1 MILVVVLGMH
11 YWDQVISCREE
22 GHVGGQG
29 TDVCVCVPSQDGYYE
44 QSALHKASKND
55 LAGTVAALL
64 ALGANAALADKVGT
78 CIYVRTHDDT
88 HKQSILLGDL
98 PCGAFHLYAA
108 LYCCGVFAAQIYTC
122 KHMHI

>member
-1 MILVVVLGMH
+1 M
-11 YWDQVISCREE
+11 
-22 GHVGGQG
+22 GGQV
-29 TDVCVCVPSQDGYYE
+29 TDVCVCVPSQGGEYM
-44 QSALHKASKND
+44 QKKSALHVASENG

-64 ALGANAALADKVGT
+64 ALGANAALADKVRA
-78 CIYVRTHDDT
+78 CVYACRRDDT

>member
-1 MILVVVLGMH
+1 MG
-11 YWDQVISCREE
+11 
-22 GHVGGQG
+22 GGQG
-29 TDVCVCVPSQDGYYE
+29 TDVCVCVLSQDGDYKR
-44 QSALHKASKND
+44 SALHKASENG

-64 ALGANAALADKVGT
+64 ALGADAALRDV
-78 CIYVRTHDDT
+78 VRACVYACRRDDT
-88 HKQSILLGDL
+88 HKQSILLGGL

>member
-1 MILVVVLGMH
+1 MVVVLGMH

-22 GHVGGQG
+22 GHGGGQG
-29 TDVCVCVPSQDGYYE
+29 TDVCVCVPSQDAYYKR
-44 QSALHKASKND
+44 SALHVASQNG

-64 ALGANAALADKVGT
+64 ALGSNAALADAVRA

-108 LYCCGVFAAQIYTC
+108 LHCCGGFAAQIYTC

>member
-1 MILVVVLGMH
+1 M
-11 YWDQVISCREE
+11 
-22 GHVGGQG
+22 GGQG
-29 TDVCVCVPSQDGYYE
+29 TDVCVCVPSQDGSNKM
-44 QSALHKASKND
+44 SALHVASENG

-64 ALGANAALADKVGT
+64 ALGANAALADKVRA
-78 CIYVRTHDDT
+78 CVYVQTHDDT

-108 LYCCGVFAAQIYTC
+108 LYCCGVFAAHIYTC

>member
-1 MILVVVLGMH
+1 M
-11 YWDQVISCREE
+11 QKK
-22 GHVGGQG
+22 
-29 TDVCVCVPSQDGYYE
+29 
-44 QSALHKASKND
+44 SALHVASENG

-64 ALGANAALADKVGT
+64 ALGANAALADEVRT
-78 CIYVRTHDDT
+78 CVYVRTHDDT

>member
-1 MILVVVLGMH
+1 MVVVLGMH

-22 GHVGGQG
+22 GHGGGQG
-29 TDVCVCVPSQDGYYE
+29 TDVCVCVPSQGGDWK
-44 QSALHKASKND
+44 QSALDVASENG

-64 ALGANAALADKVGT
+64 ALGADAALVDKVRT
-78 CIYVRTHDDT
+78 CIYVQTHDDT

-108 LYCCGVFAAQIYTC
+108 LHCCGVFAAQICIC
-122 KHMHI
+122 KYMDI

>member
-1 MILVVVLGMH
+1 MH

-22 GHVGGQG
+22 GQGKWQG
-29 TDVCVCVPSQDGYYE
+29 TDVWVCVPSQETYEYGLE
-44 QSALHKASKND
+44 QSALHKASKNG
-55 LAGTVAALL
+55 LAGTVATLL
-64 ALGANAALADKVGT
+64 AHGANAVLADKVRA